1 MFFEYPKLLF
11 GELILIPLIALYI
24 FKELKGVHP
33 ALTVSNLD
41 QWKKGGKTLKVWLR
55 HLPFIWRMVAI
66 ALIIVAIARPRS
78 SEQFERMDTEGIDI
92 VLPNAET
99 HPEFAEVFY
108 EAIDAGVEV
117 LYLKCMVNDKSIT
130 IA

>member
-55 HLPFIWRMVAI
+55 HLPFICRMVAI

-92 VLPNAET
+92 VLDMDVSTSMLARDFSPDRIGAAKDIAI
-99 HPEFAEVFY
+99 EF
-108 EAIDAGVEV
+108 
-117 LYLKCMVNDKSIT
+117 
-130 IA
+130 IAS